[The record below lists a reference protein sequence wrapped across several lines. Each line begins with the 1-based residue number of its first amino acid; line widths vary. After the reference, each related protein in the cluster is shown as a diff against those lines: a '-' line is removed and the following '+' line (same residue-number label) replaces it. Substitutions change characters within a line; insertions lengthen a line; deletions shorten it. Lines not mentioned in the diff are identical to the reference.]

1 MLRNIL
7 IATAL
12 ASVSIAATAGT
23 ASASAATTMSD
34 LPAEAP
40 LVDRLHVP
48 VTMTISCSPSSA
60 FPGLPALPGTLSV
73 TIRQVVQGKSI
84 AYGTGMATIPCD
96 DTPHEA
102 TADVFPSGPP
112 SGASQ
117 SPPFKKGTA
126 VIAATFSTFG
136 SSLSAGPQSIR
147 LR

>member
-7 IATAL
+7 IASALTSMSIAL
-12 ASVSIAATAGT
+12 AAGP

-40 LVDRLHVP
+40 LVDKLYVP
-48 VTMTISCSPSSA
+48 ITTTISCSPASA

-84 AYGTGMATIPCD
+84 AYGTGMATVTCD
-96 DTPHEA
+96 DTPHET
-102 TADVFPSGPP
+102 TAHVFPSGGP

-126 VIAATFSTFG
+126 VISATFGNFG
-136 SSLSAGPQSIR
+136 SSLSVGPQSIR